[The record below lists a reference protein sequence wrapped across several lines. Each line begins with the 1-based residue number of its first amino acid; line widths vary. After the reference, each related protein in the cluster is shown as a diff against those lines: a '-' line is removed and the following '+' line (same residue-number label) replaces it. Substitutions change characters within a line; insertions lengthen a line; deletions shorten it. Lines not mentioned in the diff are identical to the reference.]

1 MSSAIQ
7 DRVISATG
15 ACLRPIA
22 RVLLRCGVSYRQF
35 ADMAKEAFIEEA
47 LSERDTRGRRANT
60 SRVSVRTG
68 ISRKEVARL
77 RDLEKGDARRAE
89 TRSVGLAHYSG
100 HAARVLQV
108 WHSDARF
115 VGESGEPNNLPYSG
129 ENGSFVSLVK
139 IAGGDVPPGAVKAE
153 LLAAGAVAELESGTL
168 KALKRHFV
176 PGSVDEKLVF
186 GLTHILFPVLEG
198 MARNTSG
205 VAKEPWVQRLA
216 YSRRL
221 LPSAM
226 PLFRH
231 IARERCGDFV
241 QSVDDW
247 LVSHEA
253 DREEEGGPVMSVG
266 VGVFYF
272 EDTELVQTQSETR
285 ASEL

>member
-47 LSERDTRGRRANT
+47 LSERDSRGRRANT

-115 VGESGEPNNLPYSG
+115 VGESGEPSNLPYSG

-153 LLAAGAVAELESGTL
+153 LLAAGAVVELESGAL
-168 KALKRHFV
+168 KALKRHFQFLREWLAI
-176 PGSVDEKLVF
+176 PAASRKNLGYNDWPTQDAFCHRPCRYF
-186 GLTHILFPVLEG
+186 GILRVRDVVTSFSRSMTGWFLTRQIERKRAG
-198 MARNTSG
+198 
-205 VAKEPWVQRLA
+205 RL
-216 YSRRL
+216 
-221 LPSAM
+221 
-226 PLFRH
+226 
-231 IARERCGDFV
+231 
-241 QSVDDW
+241 
-247 LVSHEA
+247 
-253 DREEEGGPVMSVG
+253 
-266 VGVFYF
+266 
-272 EDTELVQTQSETR
+272 
-285 ASEL
+285 

>member
-7 DRVISATG
+7 DRVLSATG

-35 ADMAKEAFIEEA
+35 ADMAKGAFIEEA
-47 LSERDTRGRRANT
+47 LSERDSRGRRANT

-68 ISRKEVARL
+68 ISRKEVARY
-77 RDLEKGDARRAE
+77 RNLEEGVALHAE
-89 TRSVGLAHYSG
+89 TNKIGLAHYSG

-108 WHSDARF
+108 WHSDNRF
-115 VGESGEPNNLPYSG
+115 VGESGEPSDLPYSG
-129 ENGSFVSLVK
+129 ESGSFVSLVK

-153 LLAAGAVAELESGTL
+153 LLAAGAVVELESGML

-221 LPSAM
+221 LPSAL

-253 DREEEGGPVMSVG
+253 DREVERGPVMSVG

-272 EDTELVQTQSETR
+272 EDTELVQTQSETQ
-285 ASEL
+285 ATEL